1 MKSDTDNRARKI
13 RALLDKAEAT
23 AFPAEAEALTAKA
36 TALMASWQITDAMLA
51 SAAPST
57 DRGTIITRD
66 IELGKG
72 PYVHARLALLGS
84 AGAFQQ
90 CRVLTSTGWNGR
102 VGHLVGFTSDVERAE
117 MLFTSLLLQAT
128 TAVTAAPPPDPSTGL
143 TTTSWRRNFL
153 LGFARVAG
161 ERLRDATESAVAEAE
176 AQQGDMVPG
185 PSRAGTTS
193 VAMVLADRMES
204 VDSWVAAEH
213 GRLGTTRP
221 ARASS
226 AAGWNQGQRAAQ
238 RADLGAG
245 ARIGGRRHA
254 LGR

>member
-1 MKSDTDNRARKI
+1 MKSDPDNRARKI

-51 SAAPST
+51 AAAPSA
-57 DRGTIITRD
+57 DRGSIITRD

-102 VGHLVGFTSDVERAE
+102 LGHLVGFTADVDRAE

-128 TAVTAAPPPDPSTGL
+128 AAVTSAPPPDRSAGL

-153 LGFARVAG
+153 LGFARIAG
-161 ERLRDATESAVAEAE
+161 ERLREVTESAIAEAE
-176 AQQGDMVPG
+176 AQRGNKAQD
-185 PSRAGTTS
+185 PSRAGATS
-193 VAMVLADRMES
+193 VAIALADRMES
-204 VDSWVAAEH
+204 VDSWVASEH

-226 AAGWNQGQRAAQ
+226 AAGWNQGQRAGR
-238 RADLGAG
+238 RADLGVG
-245 ARIGGRRHA
+245 GRIGGRRHA